1 MRIAICD
8 DEKNIRELIG
18 NKVAKQYPEAEIVFF
33 QSGVELLLSDKH
45 VDILFLDI
53 QMSGRDGMETAR
65 ELRKKDKSVI
75 LIFVTA
81 VEEYVFQAFDVGAF
95 NYIVKPIDD
104 TKFVD
109 VLCRAVD
116 EWHSQDT
123 NVREPEANYV
133 MINNGGVHTKVIIED
148 IVYAEVFNRKV
159 VIHKLD
165 DEIEYYG
172 KMSDLEAVAGDSF
185 FRPHR
190 AYLVNFKYVEKYD
203 ATTIYLVWLPSRS
216 RLIFASVVLIWA
228 GGVGNMIDRIF
239 RGYVIDFIN
248 LSFVDF
254 FVFNFADCC
263 VVIGCGLL
271 LLYLILDTVR
281 EIRQKGE
288 HHADHPA
295 DRDA

>member
-1 MRIAICD
+1 M
-8 DEKNIRELIG
+8 
-18 NKVAKQYPEAEIVFF
+18 
-33 QSGVELLLSDKH
+33 
-45 VDILFLDI
+45 
-53 QMSGRDGMETAR
+53 
-65 ELRKKDKSVI
+65 I

-104 TKFVD
+104 AKFAD

-165 DEIEYYG
+165 QKIEYYG

-203 ATTIYLVWLPSRS
+203 ATTIYLEKGTALMAKQNYP
-216 RLIFASVVLIWA
+216 
-228 GGVGNMIDRIF
+228 
-239 RGYVIDFIN
+239 DFVKKYMKYN
-248 LSFVDF
+248 Q
-254 FVFNFADCC
+254 
-263 VVIGCGLL
+263 
-271 LLYLILDTVR
+271 R
-281 EIRQKGE
+281 KG
-288 HHADHPA
+288 
-295 DRDA
+295 

>member
-18 NKVAKQYPEAEIVFF
+18 NKVMMKYPEAEIVFF
-33 QSGVELLLSDKH
+33 QSGEELLLSDKH
-45 VDILFLDI
+45 IDILFLDI
-53 QMSGRDGMETAR
+53 QMQGRNGMETAR

-123 NVREPEANYV
+123 NVKEPEANYV
-133 MINNGGVHTKVIIED
+133 MINNGGVHIKVIIED

-172 KMSDLEAVAGDSF
+172 KMSDLEAIAGDSF

-203 ATTIYLVWLPSRS
+203 ATTIYLEKGTALMAKQNYP
-216 RLIFASVVLIWA
+216 
-228 GGVGNMIDRIF
+228 
-239 RGYVIDFIN
+239 DFVKKYMKYN
-248 LSFVDF
+248 Q
-254 FVFNFADCC
+254 
-263 VVIGCGLL
+263 
-271 LLYLILDTVR
+271 R
-281 EIRQKGE
+281 KG
-288 HHADHPA
+288 
-295 DRDA
+295 